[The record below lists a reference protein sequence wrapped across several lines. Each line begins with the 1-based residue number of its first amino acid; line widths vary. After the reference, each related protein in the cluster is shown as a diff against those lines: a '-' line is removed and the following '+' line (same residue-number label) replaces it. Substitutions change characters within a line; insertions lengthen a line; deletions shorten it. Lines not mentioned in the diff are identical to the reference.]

1 MHHAWDGIEAMAF
14 LRREG
19 MQADAPRPALILLDL
34 NTPKMR
40 GRETLALIKQDS
52 NLGSIPAIVL
62 TTLDQEADVLAC
74 YKLGRTAICRNLRT
88 GTHSMI

>member
-40 GRETLALIKQDS
+40 GRETLA
-52 NLGSIPAIVL
+52 
-62 TTLDQEADVLAC
+62 
-74 YKLGRTAICRNLRT
+74 
-88 GTHSMI
+88 